1 MARED
6 KTGSGDRPA
15 GPRQEGERAVPTEPL
30 REGAMSV
37 EERQAREREV
47 GVGRDTVLDGP
58 LLTREEGDEDREM
71 GHGRIMGGGDAGE
84 EAMRQASSQDDERS
98 GG

>member
-6 KTGSGDRPA
+6 KTGRGDRAA
-15 GPRQEGERAVPTEPL
+15 GTRQEGERAVPTEPV

-47 GVGRDTVLDGP
+47 GVDRAEVLDGP
-58 LLTREEGDEDREM
+58 ILTREEGDEDREM
-71 GHGRIMGGGDAGE
+71 GHGRILGGGDAGE
-84 EAMRQASSQDDERS
+84 EAMREAPDAQ
-98 GG
+98 GGRDRG